1 MAIAT
6 VKATIKGQVYT
17 LTWDASSSSY
27 KATITAPSGSSYN
40 ENADHYF
47 PVSITAT
54 DKAGNSTTVDD
65 THVTLGNSC
74 KLKVK
79 EKVKPVISVVSPSTG
94 SALANNKPTFTWDV
108 TDNDSGI
115 NQSTISIKLNIG
127 SVITAGINKS
137 PITNGFRC
145 TYIPPEPLP
154 DGSHTAYFNVTDND
168 GNTAT
173 QATTAIKIDTTP
185 PSLSITSP
193 ANNSVTNKASCVVSG
208 TTNDLLSS
216 PVTVKVNNKE
226 VSVSGTGAFSTTITL
241 VKGENTI
248 TVVATDGMG
257 KSSTVTRKVILDT
270 TAPVFSEVS
279 IAPNPVD
286 AGATYII
293 TVKVTD

>member
-1 MAIAT
+1 MAIST
-6 VKATIKGQVYT
+6 VKATIKGQQYT

-40 ENADHYF
+40 ENEGHYF
-47 PVSITAT
+47 PVSITAQ
-54 DKAGNSTTVDD
+54 DNAGNSTTVDD
-65 THVTLGNSC
+65 THATLGDSC

-79 EKVKPVISVVSPSTG
+79 EKVKPVITVISPSTG
-94 SALANNKPTFTWDV
+94 SALVNNKPTFTWEV
-108 TDNDSGI
+108 TDADSGI
-115 NQSTISIKLNIG
+115 NQGTISIKLDTG
-127 SVITAGINKS
+127 SVVTSGISKS

-145 TYIPPEPLP
+145 TYTSPEPLP
-154 DGSHTAYFNVTDND
+154 DGSHTAYFNVSDND
-168 GNTAT
+168 GNAAT

-241 VKGENTI
+241 VEGENTI

-270 TAPVFSEVS
+270 KDPVFSEVT

-286 AGATYII
+286 AGATYVI